1 MRRID
6 SFYKNNGY
14 QRRTVNY
21 DNWANSVALFGDS
34 TTYGQGLE
42 DKDRIHNKLLTD
54 FPVNNFGYPAWSNDH
69 IFKRF
74 LEEINEHGF
83 PRAVI
88 IGWSSPFRMLT
99 VDETLKEYVSIS
111 SWTPTENNTKIWET
125 AAAKLC
131 TEAPMTMMS
140 RTDDITQAVR
150 LICKDRTILKEW
162 TVFHPGHFYSGPKVS
177 SFWGDYNE
185 EDVYSLK
192 FEDRASDNIHP
203 GPKSIE
209 TLCNYL
215 GRI

>member
-1 MRRID
+1 MRRVD
-6 SFYKNNGY
+6 LPFYKNNGY
-14 QRRTVNY
+14 QSQPVDY

-34 TTYGQGLE
+34 TTYGQALE

-99 VDETLKEYVSIS
+99 VDERLKNYISVS
-111 SWTPTENNTKIWET
+111 SWTPIENNTKIWET
-125 AAAKLC
+125 AAAQLC

-162 TVFHPGHFYSGPKVS
+162 TVFHPQYFYS
-177 SFWGDYNE
+177 

-192 FEDRASDNIHP
+192 FEDRGSDNIHP

-209 TLCNYL
+209 T
-215 GRI
+215 I

>member
-1 MRRID
+1 MRRVD
-6 SFYKNNGY
+6 LPFYKNNEHER
-14 QRRTVNY
+14 QPVNY

-34 TTYGQGLE
+34 TTFGQGLE

-88 IGWSSPFRMLT
+88 IGWSSPFRMLA
-99 VDETLKEYVSIS
+99 VDETLKRYLSIS
-111 SWTPTENNTKIWET
+111 SWTPIENNTKIWET
-125 AAAKLC
+125 AAAQLC

-162 TVFHPGHFYSGPKVS
+162 TVFHPQHFYS
-177 SFWGDYNE
+177 E
-185 EDVYSLK
+185 EVYSLK